1 MKWIRW
7 YRSRK
12 ARFLYYAKEVTLLF
26 LAVFYFIIATNT
38 QTGWL
43 FLLSAFLLGLLVF
56 SWAVGRRS
64 CEELSLSYRWL
75 SEPQK
80 AHPFRIEIRLKNE
93 GASVKQELRVDCP
106 TPAWASEEQD
116 FSWAVP
122 LLEPGQLV
130 VTSFKLTP
138 TQRGEHQLEQ
148 LVLSS
153 GAPFGLFTRTKAFQN
168 EDTFLVYPEL
178 RKLPT
183 LHARS
188 LLSTALSE
196 LVSPSGLG
204 DTRSLRSVRDYRPG
218 DDLRQVH
225 WKASA
230 KRADSSLLI
239 REHYAPAPSRSAL
252 FLDTSRC
259 DAGCFERAV
268 SFAASVLWSAH
279 RQGAQTS
286 LYILNSEGE
295 PTRSRH
301 WHEQY
306 AALARVQ
313 FQPELPYSEWLQA
326 VRNHLDRSLVQSGW
340 ALVSSQGDEDTVETW
355 PEGLSTVFFF
365 QSSEDDPVLPQGP
378 RLVRMRAEETEFHV

>member
-7 YRSRK
+7 YRSQR

-26 LAVFYFIIATNT
+26 LAVFYFFIATNT

-64 CEELSLSYRWL
+64 CEELSLTYRWL

-80 AHPFRIEIRLKNE
+80 GHPFRIEIRLKNE
-93 GASVKQELRVDCP
+93 GSSAKRELRVDCP
-106 TPAWASEEQD
+106 TPPWASEEQD
-116 FSWAVP
+116 FSWAIPV
-122 LLEPGQLV
+122 LQPGQIAT
-130 VTSFKLTP
+130 TSFQLTP
-138 TQRGEHQLEQ
+138 TKRGEHQLDT
-148 LVLSS
+148 LVLTS
-153 GAPFGLFTRTKAFQN
+153 GAPFGLFTRKKSFPN
-168 EDTFLVYPEL
+168 RDTFLVYPEL
-178 RKLPT
+178 RKLPS
-183 LHARS
+183 LHSRS

-230 KRADSSLLI
+230 KRSDSRLLI
-239 REHYAPAPSRSAL
+239 REHYAPAPNRSAL
-252 FLDTSRC
+252 LLNNSRC
-259 DAGCFERAV
+259 DEECFERAV

-286 LYILNSEGE
+286 LHILNLEGE
-295 PTRSRH
+295 PIRSHH

-313 FQPELPYSEWLQA
+313 IQSERPYSEWLRE
-326 VRNHLDRSLVQSGW
+326 VGNHLDRSLVQSGW
-340 ALVSSQGDEDTVETW
+340 ALVTARSEERVESW
-355 PEGLSTVFFF
+355 PQALSTVFYF
-365 QSSEDDPVLPQGP
+365 QSGDEGPELPQGP
-378 RLVRMRAEETEFHV
+378 RLIRMKEKEAEFHV